1 MQPRSL
7 AIPVTDARIVTQTAL
22 DGDGPD
28 RSTSGKFQVILSVA
42 AEGGGITLIG
52 RQQNGV
58 WEFLRN
64 VSDWTPQLIDELTI
78 EHASQTVDSWR
89 AALALMDRYPW
100 HRLGHPEVHP
110 EFGDRVWRAYEYRWR
125 NTDRQYERYRG
136 RWEAACGRCGTE

>member
-7 AIPVTDARIVTQTAL
+7 AIPLTDTKCATPQTV
-22 DGDGPD
+22 DSDTPGCSKP
-28 RSTSGKFQVILSVA
+28 GKFQVILSVA

-52 RQQNGV
+52 RHQKGV

-64 VSDWTPQLIDELTI
+64 VSDWTPLLIDELTI
-78 EHASQTVDSWR
+78 EHSSQTVESWR
-89 AALALMDRYPW
+89 AALELMDRYPW

-110 EFGDRVWRAYEYRWR
+110 EFGDRVWEAYEYRWR

-136 RWEAACGRCGTE
+136 RWEQA